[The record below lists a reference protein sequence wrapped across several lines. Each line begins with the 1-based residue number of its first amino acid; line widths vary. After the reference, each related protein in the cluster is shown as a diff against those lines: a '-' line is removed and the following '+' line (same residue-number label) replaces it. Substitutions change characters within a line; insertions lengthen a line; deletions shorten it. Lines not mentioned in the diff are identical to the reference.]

1 MNWLESKESLVEQ
14 LLKLKEQMKLEELE
28 LLWYEITQRVS
39 YDTEENY
46 ILAKALYLLSN
57 DIELYTEKEI
67 DSLIETV
74 KNINLKK

>member
-1 MNWLESKESLVEQ
+1 MNWLESKESLVNQ

-39 YDTEENY
+39 YDAEENY

-74 KNINLKK
+74 KNINC

>member
-1 MNWLESKESLVEQ
+1 MNLLESKESLVNQ

-39 YDTEENY
+39 YDAEENY

-67 DSLIETV
+67 DSLIKTI
-74 KNINLKK
+74 KNINC

>member
-28 LLWYEITQRVS
+28 LLWYEITQRIP
-39 YDTEENY
+39 YDAEENY
-46 ILAKALYLLSN
+46 ILAKALYLLSD

-67 DSLIETV
+67 DSLIETI
-74 KNINLKK
+74 KNI